1 MTISLVLFSTVIR
14 HSIRSTIFAGKLL
27 GCSLIW
33 QRTQKFKGSLRYCLP
48 GKRSHGSL
56 LSCSPRTITRLFI
69 INFMSPRSGLDWYQE
84 NFVSRF
90 SLAWITNSCLFL
102 ISAAGTF
109 PSIPATYFH
118 QEPGKSYQSPIKV
131 SHERISLEVAD
142 LLAVRCV
149 VKAFKTRGTE
159 KTRIF
164 TCQGIIYGHPPERQK
179 FSWAIVCPFTVV
191 DGSMLIIERLRYTIT
206 PNGKGDFVPRDQVSP
221 LIVIYCLLYLL
232 KNKSFH
238 ASFIHKNCA
247 REFFLLISILRN
259 SPLESDAPSTF
270 PIMHLICSPP
280 ILA

>member
-1 MTISLVLFSTVIR
+1 
-14 HSIRSTIFAGKLL
+14 
-27 GCSLIW
+27 
-33 QRTQKFKGSLRYCLP
+33 
-48 GKRSHGSL
+48 
-56 LSCSPRTITRLFI
+56 
-69 INFMSPRSGLDWYQE
+69 MSPRSGLDWYQE

-90 SLAWITNSCLFL
+90 SLAWIINSCLFL

-109 PSIPATYFH
+109 PSIPFTYFH
-118 QEPGKSYQSPIKV
+118 QEPGTSNQSLIKV

-164 TCQGIIYGHPPERQK
+164 TRQGIIYGHPPETQK

-238 ASFIHKNCA
+238 ASFIHKNCS
-247 REFFLLISILRN
+247 REFFFAYIYSEKFSAWIWRPFHISHNAPYLLPPN
-259 SPLESDAPSTF
+259 SCITFVFHFSWVLQPSQEKLKTMLMQNVGGQ
-270 PIMHLICSPP
+270 IRCLMGNV
-280 ILA
+280 AVAYK